1 MNLGLDRLARDISFK
16 IEDELQ
22 RSGIFFRIF
31 ARVKSVESIEKKLA
45 SKDYKN
51 SVENKKMQDLIG
63 IRITVYFADDL
74 PIVYEAIKKQFSF
87 IDETVDVRSVNKFEP
102 QKVNLIFK
110 MTEEEAKEVIAL
122 AISNYIYIDTT
133 YEVQLRTVLS
143 EGWHEV
149 EHDLRYKCEKD
160 WSNHSDI
167 SHIFNGVYA
176 SLVTS
181 DWTIMAIFEKLAYS
195 HFKTNNWNA
204 MLRNKF
210 RLRFNET
217 QLDDRIIKILDKDQ
231 SLSKELFKADRSLIL
246 NNIFNDGIRIPLTL
260 TNLTHIINAYY
271 LQDSQLISIAPD
283 YIKNNKKLF
292 KLL

>member
-31 ARVKSVESIEKKLA
+31 ARAKSVESVEKKLV
-45 SKDYKN
+45 SKDYQN
-51 SVENKKMQDLIG
+51 SSENKKMQDLIG
-63 IRITVYFADDL
+63 IRITAYFVDDL
-74 PIVYEAIKKQFSF
+74 PIVQEAIKKRFNC
-87 IDETVDVRSVNKFEP
+87 IDETIDEQSVNKFEP
-102 QKVNLIFK
+102 QRVNLIIK
-110 MTEEEAKEVIAL
+110 MTEADAKEAIDL
-122 AISNYIYIDTT
+122 AISKYNYIDTT

-149 EHDLRYKCEKD
+149 EHDLRYKCKKD
-160 WSNHSDI
+160 WVDYSDI

-195 HFKTNNWNA
+195 HFKNNNWNA

-210 RLRFNET
+210 RLRFKEAE
-217 QLDDRIIKILDKDQ
+217 LDYRVVEILDEDKI
-231 SLSKELFKADRSLIL
+231 LSKELFKIDRSLIL
-246 NNIFNDGIRIPLTL
+246 NRIFIDGIRIPLTL
-260 TNLTHIINAYY
+260 TNLIHIINAYC
-271 LQDSQLISIAPD
+271 LKDSRLISIAPD

-292 KLL
+292 K